1 MPVIPQSTG
10 VHARSRRRL
19 SASSL
24 VTWERCKRD
33 WFLTR
38 RLGIRVATHP
48 EMLVGHI
55 VEEAVTSIWMERP
68 HPTDGMAKGAAT
80 WAPGQVGETM
90 DVDSLETLNDWLR
103 SLMRPIVDRMIRWT
117 PSRIGCD
124 Q

>member
-48 EMLVGHI
+48 EMLLGHI

-68 HPTDGMAKGAAT
+68 HPTDGMAKGAAE
-80 WAPGQVGETM
+80 WAPGHESETM
-90 DVDSLETLNDWLR
+90 EIDSLDTLNDWLR
-103 SLMRPIVDRMIRWT
+103 SLMRPIVDRMIE
-117 PSRIGCD
+117 
-124 Q
+124 